1 MKFSNNHLMIV
12 LITLV
17 SITMVGTILS
27 YLNTPKIGYVQIN
40 EVYNEFRLKKEL
52 EGKLSTVQIARK
64 GILDSLGMKIEM
76 LSRELTTKKDVSK
89 RSKLDNLKHEYL
101 LKEQKL
107 AEDNELLTG
116 QYQEQI
122 WNQLNQYTKEYSNK
136 HDYDLL
142 LGANG
147 SGTLLGAKE
156 TIDATED
163 LIKFVNNRYE
173 GK

>member
-64 GILDSLGMKIEM
+64 GILDSLGMKI
-76 LSRELTTKKDVSK
+76 
-89 RSKLDNLKHEYL
+89 
-101 LKEQKL
+101 
-107 AEDNELLTG
+107 
-116 QYQEQI
+116 
-122 WNQLNQYTKEYSNK
+122 
-136 HDYDLL
+136 
-142 LGANG
+142 
-147 SGTLLGAKE
+147 
-156 TIDATED
+156 
-163 LIKFVNNRYE
+163 
-173 GK
+173 

>member
-1 MKFSNNHLMIV
+1 
-12 LITLV
+12 
-17 SITMVGTILS
+17 
-27 YLNTPKIGYVQIN
+27 
-40 EVYNEFRLKKEL
+40 
-52 EGKLSTVQIARK
+52 
-64 GILDSLGMKIEM
+64 M